1 MKVLD
6 AEGLVE
12 GCCSCYKLMERE
24 MDRIYEV
31 SWRELAR
38 REDQKITT
46 DDTDKISVIRG

>member
-24 MDRIYEV
+24 MDRIYEAP
-31 SWRELAR
+31 WRELAR
-38 REDQKITT
+38 REDQKNHH
-46 DDTDKISVIRG
+46 R